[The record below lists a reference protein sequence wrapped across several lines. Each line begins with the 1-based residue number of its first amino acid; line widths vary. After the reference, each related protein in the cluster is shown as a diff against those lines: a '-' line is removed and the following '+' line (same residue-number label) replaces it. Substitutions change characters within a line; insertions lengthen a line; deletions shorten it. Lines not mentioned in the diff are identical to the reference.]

1 MVAQRVMFTPSV
13 GISCTVAGNRTAPQ
27 IVCCGGQEATL
38 LVHRLNRKHEL
49 NRSVRRTPPRRRNDL
64 EGEFEDAPE
73 DELEEWMTAAG
84 EAPATPPQG

>member
-1 MVAQRVMFTPSV
+1 M
-13 GISCTVAGNRTAPQ
+13 
-27 IVCCGGQEATL
+27 

-49 NRSVRRTPPRRRNDL
+49 NRSVRRTPLRRRNDL